1 MKLAKEFLSG
11 EYQPTD
17 GHKFIKKLND
27 EGMLHYNL
35 TQNIDD
41 LEIKAG
47 LPEEK
52 LIQAHGHSR
61 SAHCLQ
67 FGCKK

>member
-11 EYQPTD
+11 DYQPTD

-41 LEIKAG
+41 L
-47 LPEEK
+47 
-52 LIQAHGHSR
+52 
-61 SAHCLQ
+61 
-67 FGCKK
+67 